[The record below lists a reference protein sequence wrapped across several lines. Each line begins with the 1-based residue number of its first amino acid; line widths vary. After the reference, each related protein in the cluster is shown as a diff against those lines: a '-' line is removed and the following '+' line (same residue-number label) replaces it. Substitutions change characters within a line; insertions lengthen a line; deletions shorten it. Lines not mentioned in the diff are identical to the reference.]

1 MITRNEYKLTTID
14 MNNCCYSIRLNDE
27 RIYNVHSRKENG
39 KKNYFIKKDGKE
51 IMLDDE
57 VKKLFMS
64 EVRVYEISG
73 I

>member
-1 MITRNEYKLTTID
+1 MITKEEYKLTTID
-14 MNNCCYSIRLNDE
+14 MNSCCYSIRLNDE
-27 RIYNVHSRKENG
+27 RVYNVHSRKENG

-57 VKKLFMS
+57 VKKLFLS

>member
-1 MITRNEYKLTTID
+1 MITKEEYKLTTID

-27 RIYNVHSRKENG
+27 RVYNVHSRKENG
-39 KKNYFIKKDGKE
+39 KRNYFIKKDGKE

-57 VKKLFMS
+57 VKKLFLS